1 MFNMI
6 SMHDKNDNGRF
17 SSQISA
23 DLSDSHGSGSKRSTS
38 TKLSQCEIDEL
49 IAEAQQ
55 QKSSPCTADMFYA
68 LMNGETT
75 GEEKAAIK
83 LDDDVFD
90 LTPLKSST
98 PETGSRRNSA
108 SSGMSDITDI
118 TEDSTEKKHKR
129 QQRRG
134 RRGSVGSVGGESKG
148 SAGDPPLSRKKP
160 SDQARKVSEVVQ
172 DSFGAFGPERE
183 VIGTPNPKDA
193 LFSSS
198 RQGSG
203 GQEFKAEYEDDDD
216 PKGVSFGSVR
226 IQYYERVIDV
236 NPGTSS
242 GVSLGIGWKFNK
254 SRRLPIDEYELQRG
268 GVRYKAQQLVL
279 PRYIR
284 EDIAKEFGFS
294 QKEIAEGTRQN
305 LRYKNE
311 RKQTID
317 NLNLAGVEE
326 KLESAQRK
334 VVRLMTFASKRRP

>member
-1 MFNMI
+1 MI
-6 SMHDKNDNGRF
+6 SMQDKNDRRF
-17 SSQISA
+17 SSQTMTTDSVH
-23 DLSDSHGSGSKRSTS
+23 SHGSGT
-38 TKLSQCEIDEL
+38 TKISQCEINGL

-55 QKSSPCTADMFYA
+55 KKSSPCTADMFYA

-75 GEEKAAIK
+75 GEDKAAVC

-90 LTPLKSST
+90 LTPLKSPTSV
-98 PETGSRRNSA
+98 TGIRRNSGC
-108 SSGMSDITDI
+108 SGMSDISD
-118 TEDSTEKKHKR
+118 DSTGEKKNKKT
-129 QQRRG
+129 QRRG
-134 RRGSVGSVGGESKG
+134 RRGGTVEDGSRG
-148 SAGDPPLSRKKP
+148 SAGSLGSRGRS
-160 SDQARKVSEVVQ
+160 SDQARKLVEVIQ
-172 DSFGAFGPERE
+172 DSFGDFALEGELM
-183 VIGTPNPKDA
+183 GTPNPRAD
-193 LFSSS
+193 FGSS
-198 RQGSG
+198 RQGSVRTLSA
-203 GQEFKAEYEDDDD
+203 EFNPESKPEYEDDDD
-216 PKGVSFGSVR
+216 IKGVSFGTVR
-226 IQYYERVIDV
+226 VQYYERVIDV
-236 NPGTSS
+236 NPGCSS

-279 PRYIR
+279 PRNIR